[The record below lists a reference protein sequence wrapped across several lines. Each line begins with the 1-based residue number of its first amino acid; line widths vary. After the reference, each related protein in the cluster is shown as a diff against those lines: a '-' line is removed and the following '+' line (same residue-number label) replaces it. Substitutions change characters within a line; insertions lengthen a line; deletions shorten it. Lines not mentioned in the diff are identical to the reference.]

1 MFRKPNFAFR
11 DSHSRFWLISITKR
25 VLCSYT
31 KVYEGKKIKK
41 ESWQYL
47 VHFRNG
53 ANLERGKKKIRCLAT
68 MEWEGQFLRDNS
80 ILWVF
85 LFQYYFEKQTDLLN
99 YKLFS
104 IIIEGVLD
112 KFPHSSSSKIF
123 VFSSTPSLPSTKDLW
138 WQNTDSFSRISLH

>member
-1 MFRKPNFAFR
+1 
-11 DSHSRFWLISITKR
+11 
-25 VLCSYT
+25 
-31 KVYEGKKIKK
+31 
-41 ESWQYL
+41 
-47 VHFRNG
+47 
-53 ANLERGKKKIRCLAT
+53 